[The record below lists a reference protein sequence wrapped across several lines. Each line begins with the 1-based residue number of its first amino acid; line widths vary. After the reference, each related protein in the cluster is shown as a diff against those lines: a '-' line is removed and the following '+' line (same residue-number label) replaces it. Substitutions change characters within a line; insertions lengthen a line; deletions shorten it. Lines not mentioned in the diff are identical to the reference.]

1 MRIYVFVTA
10 LPLLCLAACNSQNES
25 DLLSAADSVKFSTDI
40 RSLNAPSRKIIKKG
54 NLVCEVADV
63 LPAVQKTEQVV
74 NSLGGMVM
82 ESNMLNEAGDM
93 KEVYYSV
100 DSIKKVSTYTPSVHM
115 VIKVP
120 AAFTD
125 SVMNILTGMSRFTSK
140 RIFNQYDETYT
151 YLANAIKNQHTDTQ
165 AVGQAEKLADD
176 AVEALQVDH
185 YKQDATDERTDRRIE
200 NLKLLDDVNYAT
212 LNVQFSA
219 PQHAVV
225 AIIPDVRSMTSVPFF
240 SELGLAI
247 MKGMNMLRGLL
258 LVIIT
263 IWPFS
268 LIAGVVLIMMYRK
281 RSRVARM

>member
-1 MRIYVFVTA
+1 MRIHVFVAA
-10 LPLLCLAACNSQNES
+10 LPLLWLAACNSQNES
-25 DLLSAADSVKFSTDI
+25 DILAAADSVKFSTDI

-82 ESNMLNEAGDM
+82 ESNMVNEAGET
-93 KEVYYSV
+93 KEVYYSA
-100 DSIKKVSTYTPSVHM
+100 DSIKQVSTYTPSAHM

-151 YLANAIKNQHTDTQ
+151 YLANAIKNQHIDTQ
-165 AVGQAEKLADD
+165 AVVQAEKLADD

-185 YKQDATDERTDRRIE
+185 YKQDATDEKTDRRIE
-200 NLKLLDDVNYAT
+200 NLKLQDDVNYAT

-219 PQHAVV
+219 PQQAIV
-225 AIIPDVRSMTSVPFF
+225 AIVPDVSSITTIPFF

-247 MKGMNMLRGLL
+247 MKGMNMLRGLV
-258 LVIIT
+258 LVIVT

-268 LIAGVVLIMMYRK
+268 LITGVVLVMIYRK
-281 RSRVARM
+281 RRVARM

>member
-1 MRIYVFVTA
+1 MRIHVFVAA

-25 DLLSAADSVKFSTDI
+25 DPLSAADSVKFSTDI

-74 NSLGGMVM
+74 SSFGGMVM
-82 ESNMLNEAGDM
+82 ESNMVNEAGET
-93 KEVYYSV
+93 KEVYYSA
-100 DSIKKVSTYTPSVHM
+100 DSIKQVSTYMPSAHM

-125 SVMNILTGMSRFTSK
+125 SVMNILSGMSRFTSK

-151 YLANAIKNQHTDTQ
+151 YLANAIKNKHTDTQ
-165 AVGQAEKLADD
+165 TVVQAEKLADN
-176 AVEALQVDH
+176 AVEALQVGQ
-185 YKQDATDERTDRRIE
+185 YKQDATDENTDRRIE

-219 PQHAVV
+219 PQQAVV
-225 AIIPDVRSMTSVPFF
+225 AIVPDVRSMTTVPFF

-247 MKGMNMLRGLL
+247 MKGMNMLRGLV

-268 LIAGVVLIMMYRK
+268 LIAGVVLVMMYRK
-281 RSRVARM
+281 RSRVAKV

>member
-1 MRIYVFVTA
+1 MRIHVFAAA
-10 LPLLCLAACNSQNES
+10 LPLLWLAACNSQNES
-25 DLLSAADSVKFSTDI
+25 DILAAADSVKFSTDI
-40 RSLNAPSRKIIKKG
+40 RSLNTPSRKIIKKG

-63 LPAVQKTEQVV
+63 LSAVQKTEQVV
-74 NSLGGMVM
+74 NSSGGMVM
-82 ESNMLNEAGDM
+82 ESNMVNEAGET
-93 KEVYYSV
+93 KEVYYSA
-100 DSIKKVSTYTPSVHM
+100 DSIKQVSTYMPSARM
-115 VIKVP
+115 IIKVP

-125 SVMNILTGMSRFTSK
+125 SVMNILSGMSRFTSK

-165 AVGQAEKLADD
+165 AVVQAEKLADD
-176 AVEALQVDH
+176 AVEALQVGH
-185 YKQDATDERTDRRIE
+185 YKQDATNERTDRRIE

-219 PQHAVV
+219 PQQAIV
-225 AIIPDVRSMTSVPFF
+225 AIVPDVRSMTINPFF
-240 SELGLAI
+240 SELVLAI
-247 MKGMNMLRGLL
+247 MKGMNMLRGLV

-268 LIAGVVLIMMYRK
+268 LIAGVVLVMIYRK